1 MAGGDLPSLPY
12 PAASL
17 PPSPPISMLAT
28 AGWDRKVVSCFIFF
42 SRPRVPPQQAS
53 PNIEIGGRGP
63 GRGHNTNKNSASSV
77 FDVKSFLLYSSETWT
92 AGRGRFPKH
101 KRHDAA
107 RHDTVCVLVA
117 FVFVPT
123 GQSCFG
129 SSPLPHS
136 VHPQG
141 RSPQARAGSWSG
153 CAHGQGGA
161 KCGA

>member
-1 MAGGDLPSLPY
+1 MGIFLRFPILPLRFPPLPLFQCCPQLGGTGRWCRVL
-12 PAASL
+12 
-17 PPSPPISMLAT
+17 
-28 AGWDRKVVSCFIFF
+28 FF